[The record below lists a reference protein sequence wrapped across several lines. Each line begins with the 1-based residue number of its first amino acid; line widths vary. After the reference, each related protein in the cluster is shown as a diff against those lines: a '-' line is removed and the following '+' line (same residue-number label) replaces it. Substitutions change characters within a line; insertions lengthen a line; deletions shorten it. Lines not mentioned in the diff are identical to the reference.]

1 MDKPKGT
8 NFHKSQICLV
18 HCKQTVSRPVKL
30 QFPDLQLGATQ
41 EGAWLLCRWAE
52 RTMLYSLALI
62 NRFIAT
68 TSQDCAPL
76 C

>member
-1 MDKPKGT
+1 MKYVEKLDGYFFLHWESLWPG
-8 NFHKSQICLV
+8 
-18 HCKQTVSRPVKL
+18 VSRPVKL

-41 EGAWLLCRWAE
+41 EGAWLVCRWAE